1 MPHGSLFRGLPG
13 RLIVSPVPGRS
24 PSVHKGSRRA
34 SRKAVASVA
43 FALHSSLVSTV
54 KRLFDVARANLTDFA
69 SGFVA
74 EDAGVLTEEERAQLA
89 RDLEEAEQ
97 DANSAQRAGAAAGRA
112 ARRVKDRAEEAWER
126 AFEAAKTRSARAGQP
141 IPQMDPRLARLRWL
155 RTLELGPEATEDE
168 IRGAYRKLMRKY
180 HPDRYAS
187 DPEKYKAATEVAQKI
202 TEAYN
207 GLKAG

>member
-1 MPHGSLFRGLPG
+1 M
-13 RLIVSPVPGRS
+13 
-24 PSVHKGSRRA
+24 
-34 SRKAVASVA
+34 
-43 FALHSSLVSTV
+43 STV

-89 RDLEEAEQ
+89 RDLEAAEE

-112 ARRVKDRAEEAWER
+112 ARRVKDRAEDAWDR

-155 RTLELGPEATEDE
+155 RTLELGPEATEGE

-207 GLKAG
+207 GLKDG